1 MSVKK
6 KIVATLSGFILLLT
20 PFALHADLI
29 RYDTVFFAQYL
40 AGNLDQPRDL
50 FNGTGHVVV
59 DTEKF
64 AFVDVYFDEYPINI
78 DWQGVAPF
86 VSLELGRGEP
96 GFGPGTIREFYTVD
110 VSGVFSGWFD
120 TSVLPGANPLEFLD
134 SMPGE
139 FVLYY
144 EFKYND
150 KFNGTYA
157 LFTSFTNK
165 TFLVPEPSAL
175 ILLSLGLVAIGLTRR
190 AKRG

>member
-1 MSVKK
+1 MNINK

-29 RYDTVFFAQYL
+29 RYDTSFFAQYL
-40 AGNLDQPRDL
+40 GGNLDQPRDL

-86 VSLELGRGEP
+86 VSLELGRGSP
-96 GFGPGTIREFYTVD
+96 GFGPGTIREFYEVEASD
-110 VSGVFSGWFD
+110 FRWWFD

-134 SMPGE
+134 SMQGE
-139 FVLYY
+139 SVLSYS
-144 EFKYND
+144 FLYND
-150 KFNGTYA
+150 TFGGEYM
-157 LFTSFTNK
+157 LFTGFSNK
-165 TFLVPEPSAL
+165 TSLVPEPSAL